1 MILEY
6 RIVATG
12 WGFIV
17 LVGQGSKIK
26 SLILP
31 LPGPEMVQQALLRN
45 GEDKLIENPTLLPRL
60 AGQLT
65 AYFAGHRVERWD
77 CEPELTMMSEF
88 TRRVLLVAARIPYG
102 TVQTYGTLARDLGHP
117 RGARAVGQ
125 ALKRNPLPVII
136 PCHRVVAANGLGGF
150 TAPGGL
156 KTKEALLK
164 LEGYS
169 PANR

>member
-6 RIVATG
+6 RIVATR
-12 WGFIV
+12 WGFIG
-17 LVGQGSKIK
+17 LVGQGSKLR

-31 LPGPEMVQQALLRN
+31 LPVPELVQQALLRS

-60 AGQLT
+60 TRQLT

-88 TRRVLLVAARIPYG
+88 TLRVLLVAARIPYG
-102 TVQTYGTLARDLGHP
+102 TVQTYGALARDLGHS

-125 ALKRNPLPVII
+125 ALKRNPLPIII
-136 PCHRVVAANGLGGF
+136 PCHRVIAKDGSIGGF
-150 TAPGGL
+150 GGGL
-156 KTKEALLK
+156 AMKRKMLEIENIWLK
-164 LEGYS
+164 KS
-169 PANR
+169 